1 MKLQNLTI
9 IFVIIIIPVTL
20 ILSAYVGSQ
29 IDTASLQ
36 QSYSTSLMDATHDAV
51 VAFELNSQDNS
62 YSNNSESL
70 RRDLIA
76 AINTFSTSLASGL
89 KIPGANKERIMPY
102 IPAILITLYDG
113 YYIYSPAEYMGMEKV
128 EENGEW
134 VDKLRTNSEL
144 KHVLKPYVYY
154 SAKYVKG
161 SNYVVVNYSLDNY
174 ITIYGNIN
182 GEVIS
187 KSGYLESEDFLD
199 NIQPSEQL
207 SEHVAYKANPN
218 DKYAIVSG
226 KGTAPQINF
235 FYDGGRKIYNIDGT
249 NYRINGIDKVE
260 YKVARPNN
268 QDTSADTYKKQAET
282 FNNWLRNDN
291 TGKKVVNL
299 VTPENAVKPDGTKY
313 TEFNGNNMQIL
324 KVTNEN
330 NPEDPASEFN
340 QHKREIIRQSIQD
353 NLNNAMALYNK
364 HSMALGTNAEF
375 RMPKLTELDWDK
387 ILKNVNIV
395 TFMQG
400 LPMGNKVYNDY
411 AIVTSTDNKQY
422 VSPNSLYF
430 IDNDNTYHTIMHVVE
445 KNLNITKGYKSQ
457 DFKKVKYEGKNDD
470 GQDAYRYY
478 YRRPEYACYE
488 CIVDTGGISEID
500 WGKLNSASSSIK
512 QAYYTALARERYNL
526 DKVTKVLINYNN

>member
-9 IFVIIIIPVTL
+9 IFVIIIIPITL

-51 VAFELNSQDNS
+51 VAFEANSQDNS

-128 EENGEW
+128 EKSEGKW
-134 VDKLRTNSEL
+134 VDKLQTNSEL

-154 SAKYVKG
+154 SAKYESG
-161 SNYVVVNYSLDNY
+161 NNYVVVNYSLDNY
-174 ITIYGNIN
+174 ITIYGKIDNK
-182 GEVIS
+182 VIS
-187 KSGYLESEDFLD
+187 KSGYLESDTVLSSIL
-199 NIQPSEQL
+199 NSEETL
-207 SEHVAYKANPN
+207 SEKIAYRKPQGN
-218 DKYAIVSG
+218 DYKYIESNNEVE
-226 KGTAPQINF
+226 F
-235 FYDGGRKIYNIDGT
+235 FYEGGKKIYNIG
-249 NYRINGIDKVE
+249 NKIYRLNNLDLIE
-260 YKVARPNN
+260 YKENKTK
-268 QDTSADTYKKQAET
+268 DTSAKDYKAQAQAFTNWVQGNDT
-282 FNNWLRNDN
+282 L
-291 TGKKVVNL
+291 L
-299 VTPENAVKPDGTKY
+299 SIVTPENAVKPDGTKY
-313 TEFNGNNMQIL
+313 IEFQGKSTPIL
-324 KVTNEN
+324 KVTGDN

-353 NLNNAMALYNK
+353 NLNNAMALYNN

-430 IDNDNTYHTIMHVVE
+430 IDSDNTYHAIMHAVE
-445 KNLNITKGYKSQ
+445 KKLNITKGYKSQ
-457 DFKKVKYEGKNDD
+457 DFKKVKYEGINKD
-470 GQDAYRYY
+470 GQNAYRYY

-488 CIVDTGGISEID
+488 CIVDTRC
-500 WGKLNSASSSIK
+500 
-512 QAYYTALARERYNL
+512 Y
-526 DKVTKVLINYNN
+526 V

>member
-161 SNYVVVNYSLDNY
+161 DNYVVVNYSLDNY

-182 GEVIS
+182 GTVIS
-187 KSGYLESEDFLD
+187 KSGYLESNDFFSIPD
-199 NIQPSEQL
+199 NYTETL
-207 SEHVAYKANPN
+207 SEKIAYRKQQQNGTYTYHETDN
-218 DKYAIVSG
+218 TVS
-226 KGTAPQINF
+226 F
-235 FYDGGRKIYNIDGT
+235 FYDGGRKIYNISGT
-249 NYRINGIDKVE
+249 NYRLNNLDRLKYNGNKTSETSASE
-260 YKVARPNN
+260 YKKEAQEFTNWVKKNN
-268 QDTSADTYKKQAET
+268 ILLS
-282 FNNWLRNDN
+282 
-291 TGKKVVNL
+291 L

-353 NLNNAMALYNK
+353 NLNNAMALYNN

-445 KNLNITKGYKSQ
+445 RGIDITIGYKSQ
-457 DFKKVKYEGKNDD
+457 DFKKVKYEGINED
-470 GQDAYRYY
+470 GQNAYKYY

-500 WGKLNSASSSIK
+500 WSNLNSASISIK